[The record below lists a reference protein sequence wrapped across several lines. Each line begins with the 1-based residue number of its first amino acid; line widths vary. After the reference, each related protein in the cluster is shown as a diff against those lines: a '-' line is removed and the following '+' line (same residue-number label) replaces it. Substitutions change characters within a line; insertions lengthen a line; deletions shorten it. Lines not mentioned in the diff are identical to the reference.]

1 MKTTVEIEQKQPFQ
15 TLDEL
20 IEGKTNLKK
29 QQQPVLSD
37 QTVKEVVNTAGPAPL
52 DQLLQVLL
60 AILVLKLL
68 VFNNIY

>member
-1 MKTTVEIEQKQPFQ
+1 VKTTVEIEQKQPFQ

-37 QTVKEVVNTAGPAPL
+37 QTVKEVVNTSGPAPL
-52 DQLLQVLL
+52 DQLLQVLT
-60 AILVLKLL
+60 AV
-68 VFNNIY
+68 

>member
-29 QQQPVLSD
+29 QQQPVSSD
-37 QTVKEVVNTAGPAPL
+37 QIVKEVVNTSGPAPL
-52 DQLLQVLL
+52 DQLLQVLI
-60 AILVLKLL
+60 AV
-68 VFNNIY
+68 